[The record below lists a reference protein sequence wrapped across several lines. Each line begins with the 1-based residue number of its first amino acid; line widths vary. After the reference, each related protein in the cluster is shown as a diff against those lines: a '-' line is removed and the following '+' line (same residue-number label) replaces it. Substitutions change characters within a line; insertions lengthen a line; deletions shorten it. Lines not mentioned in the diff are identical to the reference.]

1 MGDPTTTE
9 DAVPGL
15 TPTTMNKLTQIL
27 NTIGLAPRVSQSRSP
42 EVLSKKDK
50 QTVLRVIRRQEPI
63 IRRDIANWRNA
74 RMEAT
79 RADKPKQHHLQVLYS
94 EVMLDAKMTS
104 QTGLRI
110 SKSQAADWSLKKG
123 DKNDEEAMNLLKDTG
138 LFDKLVKYIVESNF
152 YCQSLVQFTFDKEGN
167 PDIELVPRTN
177 VSPVTGMFYP
187 DVTANTSESYRDRP
201 DFGKWILEF
210 CPDKF
215 DLGLLHKA
223 TPYVLM
229 KKFALS
235 CWSELCEIYGIPPRV
250 LKTDTQDQQML
261 DRAEAMMQEIGS
273 AAYFIIDTSEEFEFA
288 QSSSTNGDVYKNFIA
303 TCDEQISLLNLG
315 AVLGQDTEHGN
326 RSKEESSTDLMEIV
340 VEADKRKIAYYIN
353 KVAIP
358 AMEALG
364 IIPAGLRFEFA
375 KATDTEKLW
384 NMVYQ
389 ASAYYEFDIEWLK
402 QTFGMEITGPRM
414 NPTGSDDGNGALKA
428 GSFNFF
434 A

>member
-1 MGDPTTTE
+1 MP
-9 DAVPGL
+9 
-15 TPTTMNKLTQIL
+15 NKLTQL
-27 NTIGLAPRVSQSRSP
+27 LSRLSSPRGSKQPDNNTVA
-42 EVLSKKDK
+42 LSKKDK
-50 QTVLRVIRRQEPI
+50 QVVLRVIRRQEPI
-63 IRRDIANWRNA
+63 IRRDIASWRTA
-74 RMEAT
+74 RQEAT
-79 RADKPKQHHLQVLYS
+79 RADNPKQHRLQVLYD

-104 QTGLRI
+104 QIGLRI
-110 SKSQAADWSLKKG
+110 SKSQAADWFLKKG
-123 DKNDEEAMNLLKDTG
+123 DANNEEAMNLLKDTG
-138 LFDKLVKYIVESNF
+138 LFDKLVNYIVESKF
-152 YCQSLVQFTFDKEGN
+152 YSQSLVQFTFDKEGN
-167 PDIELVPRTN
+167 PDIELVPRAN
-177 VSPVTGMFYP
+177 VSPASGMFYP
-187 DVTANTSESYRDRP
+187 DVTGNKCESYRERP

-210 CPDKF
+210 CPDKY
-215 DLGLLHKA
+215 DLGLLNKA

-273 AAYFIIDTSEEFEFA
+273 AAYFIIDTSEDFEFA

-364 IIPAGLRFEFA
+364 IIPTGLRFEFA

-389 ASAYYEFDIEWLK
+389 ASAYYEFDVEWLK

-414 NPTGSDDGNGALKA
+414 NPTGPDDGNGALKA
-428 GSFNFF
+428 GNFNFF
-434 A
+434 G

>member
-1 MGDPTTTE
+1 MP
-9 DAVPGL
+9 
-15 TPTTMNKLTQIL
+15 NKLTQL
-27 NTIGLAPRVSQSRSP
+27 LSRLSSPRGSKQPDNNTVA
-42 EVLSKKDK
+42 LSKKDK
-50 QTVLRVIRRQEPI
+50 QVVLRVIRRQEPI
-63 IRRDIANWRNA
+63 IRRDIASWRTA
-74 RMEAT
+74 RQEAT
-79 RADKPKQHHLQVLYS
+79 RADNPKQHRLQVLYD

-104 QTGLRI
+104 QIGLRI
-110 SKSQAADWSLKKG
+110 SKSQAADWFLKKG
-123 DKNDEEAMNLLKDTG
+123 DANDEEAMNLLKDTG
-138 LFDKLVKYIVESNF
+138 LFDKLVNYIVESKF
-152 YCQSLVQFTFDKEGN
+152 YSQSLVQFTFDKEGN
-167 PDIELVPRTN
+167 PDIELVPRAN
-177 VSPVTGMFYP
+177 VSPATGTFYP
-187 DVTANTSESYRDRP
+187 DATGNTGEAYRERP

-210 CPDKF
+210 CPDNS
-215 DLGLLHKA
+215 DLGLINKA

-288 QSSSTNGDVYKNFIA
+288 QASSTNGDVYKNFIA

-326 RSKEESSTDLMEIV
+326 RSKEEASTDLMEIV

-364 IIPAGLRFEFA
+364 IIPTGLRFEFA

-384 NMVYQ
+384 KMVFQ
-389 ASAYYEFDIEWLK
+389 ASAYYDFDVEWLK

-414 NPTGSDDGNGALKA
+414 NPNGSDDGTGALKA

-434 A
+434 G